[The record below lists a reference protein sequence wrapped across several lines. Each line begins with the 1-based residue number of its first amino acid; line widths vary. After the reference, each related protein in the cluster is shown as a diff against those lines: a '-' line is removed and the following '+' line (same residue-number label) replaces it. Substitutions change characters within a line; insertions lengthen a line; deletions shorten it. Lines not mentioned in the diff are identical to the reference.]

1 MPTIRPTMLS
11 SCARAATAAEARFRM
26 VGSPP
31 SPRRSRIVALDEHAA
46 EVVLR
51 VAASHLGDARFL
63 IHRPDAPI
71 ATADR
76 DAAEVV
82 LTAANGESVYL
93 NEELDEADMVVLVA
107 SADDG
112 AAAASI
118 IGDAATRRGIMI
130 SGLVLGGGRSASA
143 ATRALRP
150 HARVL
155 LRSDDEED
163 LPDVLTALRA

>member
-11 SCARAATAAEARFRM
+11 SCAKAATAAEVRFRM
-26 VGSPP
+26 VGSTP

-46 EVVLR
+46 DVVLR

-63 IHRPDAPI
+63 THRPDAP
-71 ATADR
+71 TVNG
-76 DAAEVV
+76 DAANVL
-82 LTAANGESVYL
+82 LTAVNGESVHL
-93 NEELDEADMVVLVA
+93 NEELDEADMIVLVA
-107 SADDG
+107 STDEG
-112 AAAASI
+112 AAVASA
-118 IGDAATRRGIMI
+118 IGDAATRRGIMT
-130 SGLVLGGGRSASA
+130 SGLVLGGGRSARA
-143 ATRALRP
+143 ATNALRP